1 MTTQL
6 PFILVSGRDSDLV
19 AYDNATSG
27 LTATDVKAALDE
39 LAAADSPDQNLW
51 ATVTGDVGSTTANTT
66 TDTLTIAGGTN
77 ITTTVVGDTLTIDA
91 SLAAGGDV
99 DGPASA
105 TDNAIARFDGTT
117 GKLIQNSGVTV
128 DDSDNMTVP
137 GNLTV
142 NGTLTTLDTTN
153 LAIEDTII
161 QLGTNNNTT
170 DTLDIGFVGLYDTS
184 GSLDLYAGLFRDA
197 SDGNFNLFVDSQEDL
212 SATNVINKAATGY
225 TRGTLD
231 ANIINGTVSSL
242 ASAIAVADGGT
253 GSGTAGGARTNL
265 GLEIGTDVQAY
276 DAGLA
281 SIAGLTTAADTMI
294 YTTALDTYA
303 TTSLTSFARTLL
315 DDADAAT
322 MRTTLGVDASGTDN
336 STDVTLAGAL
346 DYITI
351 SGQVITRNAIDLA
364 TDVTGDLPFANI
376 TQIATDSFLGRDT
389 AGTGDI
395 EVLTATQVRTIINV
409 EDGAQANLTWATT
422 LYADGVDFT
431 AGTSTTLTMPQA
443 APSDDEDH
451 VLVFYHGLAQHQD
464 QWSISGTTITFTAA
478 IPTGVTDV
486 EVRVLA

>member
-6 PFILVSGRDSDLV
+6 PFVLVSGRDSDLV
-19 AYDNATSG
+19 AYDNSVSG

-39 LAAADSPDQNLW
+39 LDAA
-51 ATVTGDVGSTTANTT
+51 
-66 TDTLTIAGGTN
+66 
-77 ITTTVVGDTLTIDA
+77 IDA
-91 SLAAGGDV
+91 SGGDV
-99 DGPASA
+99 DGPGSS

-117 GKLIQNSGVTV
+117 GKLIQNSGVTISDT
-128 DDSDNMTVP
+128 DDVIIP

-142 NGTLTTLDTTN
+142 NGTTTTIDSTVTSVADPLFN
-153 LAIEDTII
+153 LAKD
-161 QLGTNNNTT
+161 NNTT

-184 GSLDLYAGLFRDA
+184 GTQDLYAGLFRDA
-197 SDGNFNLFVDSQEDL
+197 SDGNWNLFVDSQEDL
-212 SATNVINKAATGY
+212 STAQTVNKAATGY

-231 ANIINGTVSSL
+231 ANIVNGTVSSL
-242 ASAIAVADGGT
+242 ASAIAIADGGT
-253 GSGTAGGARTNL
+253 GATTAGGARTNL
-265 GLEIGTDVQAY
+265 GLAIGTDVQAY

-303 TTSLTSFARTLL
+303 TTTLSSFARTLL

-322 MRTTLGVDASGTDN
+322 MRATLGVDASGTDN
-336 STDVTLAGAL
+336 STNVTLSGTGTYL
-346 DYITI
+346 TL
-351 SGQVITRNAIDLA
+351 SGQDIQVDPIDLT
-364 TDVTGDLPFANI
+364 TDVTGDLPFSNI
-376 TQIATDSFLGRDT
+376 AQIATDSFLGRDT

-395 EVLTATQVRTIINV
+395 EVLSATTARAILNV
-409 EDGAQANLTWATT
+409 EDGAQANLTWLSTQ
-422 LYADGVDFT
+422 YADGVDFT

-478 IPTGVTDV
+478 IPSGVTEV

>member
-6 PFILVSGRDSDLV
+6 PFTLVSGRTSDLV
-19 AYDNATSG
+19 SYDNGVSG

-51 ATVTGDVGSTTANTT
+51 ATVTGDTGSTTANTT

-117 GKLIQNSGVTV
+117 GKLIQNSGVTISDT
-128 DDSDNMTVP
+128 DDVIIP
-137 GNLTV
+137 GDLTV
-142 NGTLTTLDTTN
+142 NGTTTTVNTATLSVEDPLIQ
-153 LAIEDTII
+153 LANANNATDTI
-161 QLGTNNNTT
+161 
-170 DTLDIGFVGLYDTS
+170 DIGFVGLYDTS
-184 GSLDLYAGLFRDA
+184 GVLDLYCGLFRDA
-197 SDGNFNLFVDSQEDL
+197 TDGNFNLFVDSQEDL
-212 SATNVINKAATGY
+212 STASTVNKLATGY

-231 ANIINGTVSSL
+231 ANIVNGTVSSL
-242 ASAIAVADGGT
+242 ASAIAIADGGT

-322 MRTTLGVDASGTDN
+322 MRTTLGVDAAGTDN

-395 EVLTATQVRTIINV
+395 EVLSATTARTILNV
-409 EDGAQANLTWATT
+409 EDGAQANLTWQTSE
-422 LYADGVDFT
+422 LADGVDFI
-431 AGTSTTLTMPQA
+431 AGTSNTLTLPVA
-443 APSDDEDH
+443 APSNDKDH
-451 VLVFYHGLAQHQD
+451 VRLWYHGLQQHQS
-464 QWSISGTTITFTAA
+464 QWSVASNTLTTTAT
-478 IPTGVTDV
+478 IPLGVTEIQV
-486 EVRVLA
+486 SVLA

>member
-6 PFILVSGRDSDLV
+6 PFILVSGRDADLV

-27 LTATDVKAALDE
+27 LTATDVKAAIDE
-39 LAAADSPDQNLW
+39 LDAA
-51 ATVTGDVGSTTANTT
+51 
-66 TDTLTIAGGTN
+66 
-77 ITTTVVGDTLTIDA
+77 IDA
-91 SLAAGGDV
+91 SGGDV
-99 DGPASA
+99 DGPGSS

-117 GKLIQNSGVTV
+117 GKLIQNSGVTI
-128 DDSDNMTVP
+128 SDTNDVIIP

-142 NGTLTTLDTTN
+142 NGTTTTIDSTVTSVADPLFN
-153 LAIEDTII
+153 LAKD
-161 QLGTNNNTT
+161 NNTT

-184 GSLDLYAGLFRDA
+184 GTQDLYAGLFRDA
-197 SDGNFNLFVDSQEDL
+197 TDGVWNLFVDSQEDL
-212 SATNVINKAATGY
+212 STAQTVNKAALGY

-231 ANIINGTVSSL
+231 ANLTGGTVSSL
-242 ASAIAVADGGT
+242 SSAIAIADGGT

-303 TTSLTSFARTLL
+303 TTTLSSFARTLL

-322 MRTTLGVDASGTDN
+322 MRTTLGVDAAGTDN
-336 STDVTLAGAL
+336 STAVTL
-346 DYITI
+346 
-351 SGQVITRNAIDLA
+351 SGTGTYLTLTGQDIQVDPIDLT

-376 TQIATDSFLGRDT
+376 AQIATDSFLGRDT

-395 EVLTATQVRTIINV
+395 EVLTATQVRTILNV
-409 EDGAQANLTWATT
+409 ADGAQANLNWQTAA
-422 LYADGVDFT
+422 YADGVDFI
-431 AGTSTTLTMPQA
+431 AGTSNTLTLPVA

-451 VLVFYHGLAQHQD
+451 VRVWYHGLQQHQD
-464 QWSISGTTITFTAA
+464 QWSLSGTTITFAGT
-478 IPTGVTDV
+478 IPTGVTDIQIS
-486 EVRVLA
+486 VLA